1 MGDGFTMVEMGY
13 RRNVAAVAL
22 AFGVASGCGSES
34 KDFITGSN
42 TIEGDEFGEYIALSA
57 DGQTLAV
64 GATQEQSSATGINGN
79 QADNSLGQAGAVY
92 VFARAGDSWRQ
103 QAYVKA
109 SNTGAGDA
117 FGLSVALSAD
127 GSTLVVGAPFED
139 SSATGINGDQTDN
152 SDGAKGAVYVYVR
165 VNDSWAQEAYIK
177 ASSTT
182 GSHYF
187 GTYVALSADGSMLA
201 VGAEDYATA
210 ADVDGAVY
218 VFTRSGGTWSQQA
231 QLRLSQDP
239 GHGDGLGPAFVGS
252 TLALSADGSTLA
264 ARGGASVDSAVY
276 IYSRA
281 GDTWS
286 EPAQVSASNAAE
298 SNVFGSAIALSSD
311 GSVLAVG
318 APLESSMARGIN
330 GDQTQN
336 TADPQRSGAV
346 YVYGRDQGT
355 WSQQAYVKASDSDG
369 AWFFGSSVAITS
381 DGPTVMVGA
390 PGARGRG
397 SAGSVYAYTRAG
409 TTWLERALVHRGERP
424 LFGTAVASSSDGSTV
439 AIGTVY
445 DAVWVYLGGL
455 ATSR

>member
-1 MGDGFTMVEMGY
+1 MGDGVTMVEMRY

-22 AFGVASGCGSES
+22 AIGVASGCGSEP
-34 KDFITGSN
+34 KDFIIGSN

-64 GATQEQSSATGINGN
+64 GATQEESSATGINGN
-79 QADNSLGQAGAVY
+79 QADNSLLTAGAVY

-117 FGLSVALSAD
+117 FGDSVALSAD
-127 GSTLVVGAPFED
+127 GSTLVVGAPWED

-152 SDGAKGAVYVYVR
+152 SAAGKGAVYVYVR

-177 ASSTT
+177 ASTT

-187 GTYVALSADGSMLA
+187 GTYVALSADGSTLA
-201 VGAEDYATA
+201 VWAGENATA
-210 ADVDGAVY
+210 ADVDGAVC

-231 QLRLSQDP
+231 QLRLSQAA
-239 GHGDGLGPAFVGS
+239 GHGDRLGS
-252 TLALSADGSTLA
+252 TVALSADGSTLA

-298 SNVFGSAIALSSD
+298 SNVFGGAIAISSD

-336 TADPQRSGAV
+336 TADPQQSGAV

-369 AWFFGSSVAITS
+369 EWFFGSTVAITS
-381 DGPTVMVGA
+381 DGSTVMVGA

-397 SAGSVYAYTRAG
+397 RAGSVYAYTRAG
-409 TTWLERALVHRGERP
+409 TTWSERALVHRGERNA
-424 LFGTAVASSSDGSTV
+424 FGTAVASSSDGSTV

-445 DAVWVYLGGL
+445 DAVWVYLGDL

>member
-1 MGDGFTMVEMGY
+1 MVEMGY

-22 AFGVASGCGSES
+22 ALGVASGCGSES

-42 TIEGDEFGEYIALSA
+42 TTNGDGFGKYIALSA

-64 GATQEQSSATGINGN
+64 GAPHETSNATGINGN
-79 QADNSLGQAGAVY
+79 QADNSFIEAGAVY

-109 SNTGAGDA
+109 SNTDA
-117 FGLSVALSAD
+117 QDGFGISVALSAD
-127 GSTLVVGAPFED
+127 GSTLVVGAPWEA

-152 SDGAKGAVYVYVR
+152 SVDLTGAVYAFVR
-165 VNDSWAQEAYIK
+165 VNNSWSQEAYIK
-177 ASSTT
+177 ASST
-182 GSHYF
+182 GAHYF
-187 GTYVALSADGSMLA
+187 GTDVGLSADGSTLA
-201 VGAEDYATA
+201 VGAGENATA

-231 QLRLSQDP
+231 QVRLSQAA
-239 GHGDGLGPAFVGS
+239 GHGDGLGS
-252 TLALSADGSTLA
+252 TIALSADGSTLA
-264 ARGGASVDSAVY
+264 ARGGASIDSAVY

-298 SNVFGSAIALSSD
+298 SNQFGSAIALSSD

-318 APLESSMARGIN
+318 APLESSMARGID

-336 TADPQRSGAV
+336 TVDPQRSGAV

-369 AWFFGSSVAITS
+369 AWFFGSTVAITS
-381 DGPTVMVGA
+381 DRSTVMVGA

-397 SAGSVYAYTRAG
+397 SAGSVYAYTREG
-409 TTWLERALVHRGERP
+409 TTWLERALVHPGERTA
-424 LFGTAVASSSDGSTV
+424 FGTAVASSSDGSTV

>member
-22 AFGVASGCGSES
+22 ALGVASGCGSES

-152 SDGAKGAVYVYVR
+152 SDGSKGAAYVYVR

-177 ASSTT
+177 GSTTASS
-182 GSHYF
+182 YF
-187 GTYVALSADGSMLA
+187 GTYVALSADGSTLA
-201 VGAEDYATA
+201 VWAGDYATA

-231 QLRLSQDP
+231 QLRLSQAA
-239 GHGDGLGPAFVGS
+239 GHGDLLGS
-252 TLALSADGSTLA
+252 TVALSADGSTLA
-264 ARGGASVDSAVY
+264 ARGGRVDSAVY

-286 EPAQVSASNAAE
+286 EPAQVSASNAAKN
-298 SNVFGSAIALSSD
+298 NVFGSAIAISSD

-318 APLESSMARGIN
+318 APLESSMARGID

-336 TADPQRSGAV
+336 TVDPHQSGAV

-369 AWFFGSSVAITS
+369 AWFFGSAVAITS
-381 DGPTVMVGA
+381 DGSTVTVGA